1 MMISFL
7 CMNGYV
13 LLFSNACLF
22 IKMANFLFTA
32 SIKLN
37 SKQKEIS
44 KVYYCTK
51 NLDTVIKK
59 ISEFTYLPKYCT
71 VN

>member
-1 MMISFL
+1 MVNIS
-7 CMNGYV
+7 
-13 LLFSNACLF
+13 
-22 IKMANFLFTA
+22 FTA
-32 SIKLN
+32 SRKLN
-37 SKQKEIS
+37 RKQKELS
-44 KVYYCTK
+44 KVHYCTK